1 MEQISYLYIK
11 NLRLQQWWE
20 VRFHILSLSKP
31 NVTLSKKCSLSL
43 LISLQT
49 NLTHHSRCLWVGCF
63 DCARRADEWRILAER
78 EVKRA
83 CRLTSG
89 RHVERW
95 HGWMIPTEGHALLKL
110 GLGRAS
116 TWETACALF
125 FQQMA
130 ALRQLEGKD
139 RRQNGRRGDKL
150 WVFFPLFSSHLY
162 DFCFLFT
169 PNHCLGTET
178 WQNLFL
184 FVSRQWFDIVSASAL
199 EPRWPGVPLLLN
211 VQWFKK
217 NHPSGFHYSFTE

>member
-78 EVKRA
+78 KVKRA

-125 FQQMA
+125 SNRWQRSGNWREKTEDRMGEGGTNCGFFSPSSPLIFMTFAFYLPLTTAWGLKRGKTCFYLSQDSGLISYLP
-130 ALRQLEGKD
+130 AL
-139 RRQNGRRGDKL
+139 
-150 WVFFPLFSSHLY
+150 
-162 DFCFLFT
+162 
-169 PNHCLGTET
+169 
-178 WQNLFL
+178 
-184 FVSRQWFDIVSASAL
+184 
-199 EPRWPGVPLLLN
+199 
-211 VQWFKK
+211 
-217 NHPSGFHYSFTE
+217 